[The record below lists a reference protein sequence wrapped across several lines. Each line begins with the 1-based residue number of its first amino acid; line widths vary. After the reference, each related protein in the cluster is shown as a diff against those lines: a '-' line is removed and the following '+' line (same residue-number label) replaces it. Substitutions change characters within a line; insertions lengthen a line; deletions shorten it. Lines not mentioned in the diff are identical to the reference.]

1 MQAFEEANYLVA
13 SNQVWVLT
21 VLRNNVP
28 EVATIVA
35 FTRNSRN
42 AATITKVFTPV
53 QHRGNKYAETLVREV
68 TR

>member
-1 MQAFEEANYLVA
+1 MFANSL
-13 SNQVWVLT
+13 VWVLT
-21 VLRNNVP
+21 VIRNNEP

-42 AATITKVFTPV
+42 TATITKVFTPV

-68 TR
+68 VR